1 MRVRITATVTYETN
15 TDAEL
20 YEHLETPPLNDSEV
34 FDWERENIGE
44 GDTPLLES
52 LRDWGRFSDIRIEKV
67 ETVA

>member
-1 MRVRITATVTYETN
+1 MRVRITATVTYETT

-20 YEHLETPPLNDSEV
+20 YEHLETPPLTNEEV

-52 LRDWGRFSDIRIEKV
+52 LRDWGSFSDIRIEKV